1 MALQTI
7 LFDFTLDA
15 EKTATSSQRQDVA
28 RVVRNELEHVF
39 SQLELAYSMESLDGG
54 YFAVLHENKET
65 IITCRIFQ
73 QGLLTI
79 NVEYYLADGK
89 EPLMSFDTGKRVE
102 NAIAKKLNA
111 LWGQKLP
118 TLKRGDV
125 ARYFPSSACM
135 YTFSSPKVIAS
146 MQNER
151 IIEYDIDTLVY
162 EARSPFQKIQI
173 MHSKTLGNMLILDE
187 LQNIAESDLI
197 YTETLMGRG
206 IENYEGKEICILGGG
221 DGALLYELLKE
232 KPKHVVMLEIDE
244 LVMQACNKYLNTICG
259 DVLEKRKTEQYEI
272 IVGDCVEYMKK
283 FIADGRKFDY
293 VFGDLTD
300 IPISGAPIGE
310 CWDFI
315 RTIFEHSFKLL
326 KPDGKF
332 LTHGN
337 GTSCL
342 ESLQLFEDQ
351 LRLLKPKVK
360 FTTSKAFVPSFME
373 EWLFYQVTFA

>member
-1 MALQTI
+1 MAAQTI
-7 LFDFTLDA
+7 LFDFTLSA
-15 EKTATSSQRQDVA
+15 ESQTTTSAQRQEVA
-28 RVVRNELEHVF
+28 KVIRSELELLF
-39 SQLELAYSMESLDGG
+39 PQLELGYVLETPENG

-65 IITCRIFQ
+65 IVTIRIFK

-79 NVEYYLADGK
+79 NVEYYLPDGK
-89 EPLMSFDTGKRVE
+89 EPLISFDTGKRLE
-102 NAIAKKLNA
+102 NAIALKLKA
-111 LWGQKLP
+111 RSGQKLP

-125 ARYFPSSACM
+125 ARYFPSSD
-135 YTFSSPKVIAS
+135 
-146 MQNER
+146 ER
-151 IIEYDIDTLVY
+151 IIEYDIDKLVY

-206 IENYEGKEICILGGG
+206 VENYEGKEICILGGG

-232 KPKHVVMLEIDE
+232 KPKYVVMLEIDE
-244 LVMQACNKYLNTICG
+244 LVMVACNKYLNSICG
-259 DVLEKRKTEQYEI
+259 DVLEKRKSDNYEI

-283 FIADGRKFDY
+283 FIEDGRKFDY

-342 ESLQLFEDQ
+342 ESLELFEEQ

-360 FTTSKAFVPSFME
+360 YTTTKAFVPSFME

>member
-1 MALQTI
+1 MVPTTTTTNYYYYNS
-7 LFDFTLDA
+7 TLHKPRKKKND
-15 EKTATSSQRQDVA
+15 TQ
-28 RVVRNELEHVF
+28 
-39 SQLELAYSMESLDGG
+39 
-54 YFAVLHENKET
+54 
-65 IITCRIFQ
+65 
-73 QGLLTI
+73 
-79 NVEYYLADGK
+79 
-89 EPLMSFDTGKRVE
+89 TGKRVE

-125 ARYFPSSACM
+125 ARYFPSSD
-135 YTFSSPKVIAS
+135 
-146 MQNER
+146 ER

-244 LVMQACNKYLNTICG
+244 LVMQACNKYLNSICG
-259 DVLEKRKTEQYEI
+259 DVLEKRKTDQYEI

-283 FIADGRKFDY
+283 FIAEGRKFDY

-326 KPDGKF
+326 QPDGKF

-360 FTTSKAFVPSFME
+360 FTTTKAFVPSFME

>member
-1 MALQTI
+1 MAAQTV
-7 LFDFTLDA
+7 LFDFTVDPVRTSDA
-15 EKTATSSQRQDVA
+15 KERQEIAKVL
-28 RVVRNELEHVF
+28 RHELECLF
-39 SQLELAYSMESLDGG
+39 PQLEQQYQMPMDDG
-54 YFAVLHENKET
+54 YFAVLTENKET
-65 IITCRIFQ
+65 IITVRIFG
-73 QGLLTI
+73 QGLITI
-79 NVEYYLADGK
+79 NLEYYLENGK
-89 EPLMSFDTGKRVE
+89 EQLLSFDSSKRLE
-102 NAIAKKLNA
+102 NNIAKKLKVFS
-111 LWGQKLP
+111 GQVLP
-118 TLKRGDV
+118 PLKRGDF
-125 ARYFPSSACM
+125 ARYFPSSD
-135 YTFSSPKVIAS
+135 
-146 MQNER
+146 ER
-151 IIEYDIDTLVY
+151 IIEYDIDALVY

-232 KPKHVVMLEIDE
+232 KPKFVVMLEIDE
-244 LVMQACNKYLNTICG
+244 LVMQACNKYLNSICG
-259 DVLEKRKTEQYEI
+259 DVLEKRKSDNYEI

-283 FIADGRKFDY
+283 FIAEGRKFDY

-300 IPISGAPIGE
+300 IPISGAPVGE

-315 RTIFEHSFKLL
+315 RTILEHSFKIL
-326 KPDGKF
+326 KPDGKY

-342 ESLQLFEDQ
+342 ESLELFEEQ
-351 LRLLKPKVK
+351 LGLLKPKVK

-373 EWLFYQVTFA
+373 EWLFYQVSLA

>member
-28 RVVRNELEHVF
+28 RIVRSELEHVF

-125 ARYFPSSACM
+125 ARYFPSSD
-135 YTFSSPKVIAS
+135 
-146 MQNER
+146 ER

-259 DVLEKRKTEQYEI
+259 DVLEKRKTDQYEI

>member
-1 MALQTI
+1 MAAQTV
-7 LFDFTLDA
+7 LFDFTVDPVR
-15 EKTATSSQRQDVA
+15 TSDPKERQEIAKVL
-28 RVVRNELEHVF
+28 RHELECLF
-39 SQLELAYSMESLDGG
+39 PQLEQQYQMPMDDG
-54 YFAVLHENKET
+54 YFAVLTENKET
-65 IITCRIFQ
+65 IITVRIFG
-73 QGLLTI
+73 QGLVTI
-79 NVEYYLADGK
+79 NLEYYLEDGK
-89 EPLMSFDTGKRVE
+89 EQLLSFDSSKRLE
-102 NAIAKKLNA
+102 NNIAKKLKVVS
-111 LWGQKLP
+111 GQVLP
-118 TLKRGDV
+118 PLKRGDF
-125 ARYFPSSACM
+125 ARYLPSSD
-135 YTFSSPKVIAS
+135 
-146 MQNER
+146 ER
-151 IIEYDIDTLVY
+151 IIEYDIDSLVY

-206 IENYEGKEICILGGG
+206 VENYEGKEICILGGG

-232 KPKHVVMLEIDE
+232 KPKFVVMLEIDE
-244 LVMQACNKYLNTICG
+244 LVMQACNKYLNSICG
-259 DVLEKRKTEQYEI
+259 DVLEKRKGDNYEI

-315 RTIFEHSFKLL
+315 RTILEHSFKIL
-326 KPDGKF
+326 KPDGKY

-337 GTSCL
+337 GTSCV
-342 ESLQLFEDQ
+342 ESLELFEEQ
-351 LRLLKPKVK
+351 LGLLKPKVK

-373 EWLFYQVTFA
+373 EWLFYQVSLA

>member
-1 MALQTI
+1 MTAQTI
-7 LFDFTLDA
+7 LFDFTVDKERTTDA
-15 EKTATSSQRQDVA
+15 KERQEIA
-28 RVVRNELEHVF
+28 KLLRHELEHIF
-39 SQLELAYSMESLDGG
+39 PQLNLMYQMPMEHGYYS
-54 YFAVLHENKET
+54 VLSENQDT
-65 IITCRIFQ
+65 IITMRIFQ
-73 QGLLTI
+73 QGLVTI
-79 NVEYYLADGK
+79 NVEYYLENGK
-89 EPLMSFDTGKRVE
+89 EPLMSFDTMRAME
-102 NAIAKKLNA
+102 LILRQKLNSDRS
-111 LWGQKLP
+111 KYLP
-118 TLKRGDV
+118 PIKRGGYIDI
-125 ARYFPSSACM
+125 YMTSSD
-135 YTFSSPKVIAS
+135 
-146 MQNER
+146 ER
-151 IIEYDIDTLVY
+151 IIEYDIDSLLY

-206 IENYEGKEICILGGG
+206 NENYEGKEICILGGG

-232 KPKHVVMLEIDE
+232 NPKHVVMLEIDE
-244 LVMQACNKYLNTICG
+244 LVMQACNKYLNSICG
-259 DVLEKRKTEQYEI
+259 DVLEKRKGDNYEI

-283 FIADGRKFDY
+283 FISEGRKFDY

-315 RTIFEHSFKLL
+315 RTILEHSFHIL
-326 KPDGKF
+326 KSDGKY

-337 GTSCL
+337 GTSCV
-342 ESLQLFEDQ
+342 ESLELFEEQ

-373 EWLFYQVTFA
+373 EWLFYQVSLA

>member
-1 MALQTI
+1 MAAQTI
-7 LFDFTLDA
+7 LFDFTLDKD
-15 EKTATSSQRQDVA
+15 KTADAQQRQEVA
-28 RVVRNELEHVF
+28 KILRNELEHVF
-39 SQLELAYSMESLDGG
+39 PQLELAYSMESEENG
-54 YFAVLHENKET
+54 YFSVLHENKDT

-73 QGLLTI
+73 HGLLTV
-79 NVEYYLADGK
+79 NVEYYLPDGK
-89 EPLMSFDTGKRVE
+89 EPIISFDTIRTLE
-102 NAIAKKLNA
+102 LILR
-111 LWGQKLP
+111 QKLDSDRSKYLP
-118 TLKRGDV
+118 PIKRGGYIDI
-125 ARYFPSSACM
+125 YMTSSD
-135 YTFSSPKVIAS
+135 
-146 MQNER
+146 ER

-162 EARSPFQKIQI
+162 ETRSPFQKIQI

-232 KPKHVVMLEIDE
+232 NPKHVVMLEIDE
-244 LVMQACNKYLNTICG
+244 LVMQACNKYLNSICG
-259 DVLEKRKTEQYEI
+259 DVLEKRKTDQYEI

-283 FIADGRKFDY
+283 FIAEGRKFDY

-315 RTIFEHSFKLL
+315 RTIFEHSFKVL
-326 KPDGKF
+326 KPDGKY

-337 GTSCL
+337 GTSCI
-342 ESLQLFEDQ
+342 ESLELFEEQ
-351 LRLLKPKVK
+351 LGLLKPKVK
-360 FTTSKAFVPSFME
+360 FSTTKAFVPSFME

>member
-1 MALQTI
+1 MAAQTI
-7 LFDFTLDA
+7 LFDFTVDKERSGDA
-15 EKTATSSQRQDVA
+15 KERQEIAKVL
-28 RVVRNELEHVF
+28 RHELEHIF
-39 SQLELAYSMESLDGG
+39 PQLEMAYQMPMDDG
-54 YFAVLHENKET
+54 YFAVLAENKET
-65 IITCRIFQ
+65 IVTLRIFP
-73 QGLLTI
+73 QGLVTI
-79 NVEYYLADGK
+79 NVEYYLEEGK
-89 EPLMSFDTGKRVE
+89 EQLMSFDSSKRLE
-102 NAIAKKLNA
+102 NNIAKKLEVYS
-111 LWGQKLP
+111 GQVLP

-125 ARYFPSSACM
+125 ARYFPSAD
-135 YTFSSPKVIAS
+135 
-146 MQNER
+146 ER
-151 IIEYDIDTLVY
+151 IIEYDIDSLVY

-173 MHSKTLGNMLILDE
+173 LHSKTLGNMLILDE

-206 IENYEGKEICILGGG
+206 VENYEGKEICILGGG

-232 KPKHVVMLEIDE
+232 KPKFVVMLEIDE
-244 LVMQACNKYLNTICG
+244 LVMQACNKYLNSICG
-259 DVLEKRKTEQYEI
+259 DVLEKRKGDNYEI

-283 FIADGRKFDY
+283 FIGEGRKFDY

-315 RTIFEHSFKLL
+315 RTILEHSFKIL
-326 KPDGKF
+326 KPDGKY

-342 ESLQLFEDQ
+342 ESLELFEEQ
-351 LRLLKPKVK
+351 LGLLKPKVK

-373 EWLFYQVTFA
+373 EWLFYQVSLA